1 MSDTVLIVDDE
12 PIIRNG
18 LVNFIDWSK
27 LGFHLAGSC
36 ANGQEALEMMSGAPI
51 DILITDIKMPVM
63 DGLQLTRKALEL
75 NPQLKVVL
83 ISSYNEFE
91 YVREGMKHGA
101 VDYLL
106 KPSLEAEELTAVLG
120 RCKEMLEQDRSR
132 TEQKRQLDR
141 QFSVLERKRLEQE
154 IIRELVSGG
163 SDAAFQDMLGERGAG
178 VSYLCAFIVIDGL
191 AEQTELYGH
200 LHIGM
205 MYEEIQE
212 VFYGL
217 VPSGSAPVLAGEG
230 LFVLFAGG
238 EEAEALLG
246 RLKARI
252 EAELAATVSVGY
264 CVEPETRGV
273 KGALDKSRS
282 AAMRRFFEGT
292 GRIFG
297 WKPEAGGQETAQEPA
312 ETNMQAMVD
321 AIREANNAKTVIDG
335 FSGRWSKGGMT
346 PEQVKREAYEL
357 LSAFAYLNGD
367 AKLLSDYREN
377 IRRCETAERL
387 AELLYQLCEELEQPS
402 LVKLS
407 DKGHSGQLIAKAIE
421 YIKLHYREEL
431 TLQEVADSIHV
442 SKSYFS
448 NLFKKQ
454 AGQNFIDYLID
465 LRLHEAKRMLTQKD
479 YKIYEVA
486 EKSGFND
493 VKYFSKLFKRMTQM
507 TPVEYREKHQQ

>member
-18 LVNFIDWSK
+18 LANFIDWSK
-27 LGFHLAGSC
+27 LGLHLAGSC
-36 ANGQEALEMMSGAPI
+36 ANGQEALELMNRGPI

-75 NPQLKVVL
+75 NPRLKVVL

-120 RCKEMLEQDRSR
+120 RCKDMLEQDRRR
-132 TEQKRQLDR
+132 TEQKRQLER

-163 SDAAFQDMLGERGAG
+163 SDAAFQDMLGEKDA
-178 VSYLCAFIVIDGL
+178 SYLCAFIVIDGL

-205 MYEEIQE
+205 MYEEMQE

-217 VPSGSAPVLAGEG
+217 VPFGSAPVLAGEG
-230 LFVLFAGG
+230 LFVLFAG
-238 EEAEALLG
+238 EEDAEALLG
-246 RLKARI
+246 TLKARI

-264 CVEPETRGV
+264 CAEAGTGGV
-273 KGALDKSRS
+273 KRALNKSRA

-297 WKPEAGGQETAQEPA
+297 WQPGAGGREPAQEPA
-312 ETNMQAMVD
+312 EMSMHAMVD
-321 AIREANNAKTVIDG
+321 AIREAIDAKRVIDG
-335 FSGRWSKGGMT
+335 FSERWSKGGMT
-346 PEQVKREAYEL
+346 PEQVRREAYEL

-377 IRRCETAERL
+377 IRRCETVERL
-387 AELLYQLCEELEQPS
+387 TALLYQLCEELEQPG
-402 LVKLS
+402 LAKLS
-407 DKGHSGQLIAKAIE
+407 DKGHGGQLIAKAIE